1 MKRNP
6 VLLGLIIV
14 VGLVVGFIVI
24 VLIFSR
30 PGIQKPGLVLG
41 DKIGI
46 VEIKGVIVESEKI
59 INQLIAY
66 REDSGIKAIVLR
78 IDSPGGPVVPAEEI
92 YQEVIKT
99 RKYKKVVASL
109 GGVAASGGYY
119 IASGTDVIVANP
131 GTLTGSIG
139 VIVQVSNVE
148 GLMKLIGLKTYTF
161 KSGKHK
167 DLLSPFREPTPE
179 DREIVMGVIESTHDQ
194 FVEVVAR
201 GRNMDVETVR
211 KLADGRIFSGRQA
224 LELGLVDQMGSL
236 QDAIDLAAEMG
247 GIKGKPNLV
256 YPKRRRNLMDFL
268 FERVFTKLFERLRT
282 LNHRL
287 YYQMRLVSSL

>member
-30 PGIQKPGLVLG
+30 PGTQKPGLVLG
-41 DKIGI
+41 DEIGI
-46 VEIKGVIVESEKI
+46 VEIKGIIVASEKI

-66 REDSGIKAIVLR
+66 REDSGVKAIVLR

-247 GIKGKPNLV
+247 GIKGRPNLV
-256 YPKRRRNLMDFL
+256 YPKKKRNLMDFL
-268 FERVFTKLFERLRT
+268 FERVFTRFFERLRT

-287 YYQMRLVSSL
+287 YYQMHLVSSL